1 MNCYISELSQ
11 LIPMCQSRKLD
22 KLTVLRMTV
31 QHMKMLRN
39 SAPSAIEG
47 QFKPAFVTDQ
57 DMKSLILQAAD
68 GFVFV
73 VGCDRGRVLYVSKSV
88 EKVLDYTQDDLIG
101 QSLFDILHPRDVSK
115 VKEQLASSDLTA
127 RSQLIDS
134 KTLLPIPTS
143 VSSEANSLCPGSM
156 RSFFCRMKC
165 GQGSGGGAM
174 EEPDTT
180 AGQRRQ
186 RRFSATG
193 GEGAETES
201 VAGVWEP
208 KRELK

>member
-1 MNCYISELSQ
+1 
-11 LIPMCQSRKLD
+11 MCQSRKLD

-57 DMKSLILQAAD
+57 DMKNLILQAAD

-88 EKVLDYTQDDLIG
+88 ENVLDYTQDDLIG

-143 VSSEANSLCPGSM
+143 VSSESNSLCPGSM

-165 GQGSGGGAM
+165 GQGRGGGGGAM
-174 EEPDTT
+174 DEADTV
-180 AGQRRQ
+180 AGHRRQ
-186 RRFSATG
+186 RRFSAAG
-193 GEGAETES
+193 GEDGGVERGAG
-201 VAGVWEP
+201 AGVTDHEGGCP
-208 KRELK
+208 GCGCHGA